1 MILDHVAYRVRDRLA
16 AVKWHERLGYR
27 EGVVFIVP
35 FEDGS
40 EAHCSVLIPDEGPE
54 VFISEGTPGSI
65 VDRWVDKW
73 GGVGAV
79 HHMAYR
85 VASVQDTMDQMRS
98 EGVEFL
104 PERPLIC
111 PGLVQVFT
119 KPDPHTGVIYEF
131 IERETKGFCEENVK
145 NLMMSTDEE

>member
-1 MILDHVAYRVRDRLA
+1 MILDHIAYRVKDRNA
-16 AVKWHERLGYR
+16 AVAWHKRLGYR
-27 EGVVFIVP
+27 EETVFVVP

-40 EAHCSVLIPDEGPE
+40 EAHCSVLVQDGGPE
-54 VFISEGTPGSI
+54 VFVSEGTPGSI
-65 VDRWVDKW
+65 VERWVGTH

-79 HHMAYR
+79 HHVAYR
-85 VASVQDTMDQMRS
+85 VESVQETMDKMRA

-104 PERPLIC
+104 SEAPLTC

-119 KPDPHTGVIYEF
+119 KPDPTTGIIYEF

-145 NLMMSTDEE
+145 DLNDEHR